1 MTDQPPLTTH
11 TKHEL
16 SARTTQERLSLDAL
30 APLIG
35 SGGCLGKV
43 AATLDIGSMTLI
55 FSDGRQSEADSDKFG
70 YIPDDR
76 NIFLEYVNPGVTD
89 QGHAVFIGAPDPRGF
104 KLALGYADLLSHEHG
119 TVPLSF

>member
-35 SGGCLGKV
+35 SGGCLGKE

-55 FSDGRQSEADSDKFG
+55 CSDGRQSEADSDKFG